1 MTEPKTPPDMTPLD
15 VAIAF
20 TKAWTSQDMKI
31 AAGYVADGVVFDGPL
46 QHSTG
51 AEPYLKGLTGLAR
64 DVVGF
69 RMIAAFGDKDQA
81 LLMYDLITRPYGTLT
96 CAKHLTVSDG
106 KIQRDKLTFDSY
118 QIRKAKAA

>member
-1 MTEPKTPPDMTPLD
+1 
-15 VAIAF
+15 VIAF
-20 TKAWTSQDMKI
+20 TNAWTSQDMKT
-31 AAGYVADGVVFDGPL
+31 AAGYVADDVLFEGPL

-64 DVVGF
+64 GVVGF

-81 LLMYDLITRPYGTLT
+81 ILMYDLITRPYGTLT
-96 CAKHLTVSDG
+96 CAKHLTIRDG
-106 KIQRDKLTFDSY
+106 KIRRDKLTFDRY

>member
-1 MTEPKTPPDMTPLD
+1 MTKHTTPLD

-20 TKAWTSQDMKI
+20 TEAWTNQDMKT
-31 AAGYVADGVVFDGPL
+31 AAGYVAEGVLFEGPL
-46 QHSTG
+46 QQSAG

-64 DVVGF
+64 DVIGF
-69 RMIAAFGDKDQA
+69 RMISAFGDKDQA

-96 CAKHLTVSDG
+96 CAKHLTVRGG
-106 KIQRDKLTFDSY
+106 KIQRDKLTFDSH